1 MATEE
6 TPVTGKAD
14 FTEAEWDTV
23 LHGPTTAGL
32 IVITAQRGGTFRETF
47 AITKM
52 YAEAHKQP
60 GQSELVDEI
69 VSARPALDHTRYH
82 SPQELKDAGL
92 GHLRDAMALLAQ
104 KAAADEVSAYRA
116 FVVALAERVANAH
129 REHGVSVSEAEQT
142 ALDDVRAAVGAAG

>member
-1 MATEE
+1 
-6 TPVTGKAD
+6 VTGKAD

-104 KAAADEVSAYRA
+104 KATAGEIDAYRA

-142 ALDDVRAAVGAAG
+142 ALDDVTAAVGAPG